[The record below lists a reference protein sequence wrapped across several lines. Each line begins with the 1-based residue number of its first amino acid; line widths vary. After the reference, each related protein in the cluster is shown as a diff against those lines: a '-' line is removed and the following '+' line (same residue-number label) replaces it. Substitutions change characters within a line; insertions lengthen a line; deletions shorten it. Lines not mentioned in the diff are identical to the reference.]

1 MPLSRPVP
9 YEPIWFQESTV
20 LNVDTLDTMDYGVL
34 NSFYQT
40 EAMWLVDDSEEVIT
54 YDINDN
60 ITDIKLYEAAST
72 TPVLRRHMAIGYT
85 GDDITTLDM
94 KVYEDDGT
102 TLFLHYTDTLTYT
115 SGNLTKTARTVTVMP
130 TGGV

>member
-20 LNVDTLDTMDYGVL
+20 FNVDTLDTMDYGIL
-34 NSFYQT
+34 NAYFQT
-40 EAMWLVDDSEEVIT
+40 EAMWLVNGVEEQIT
-54 YDINDN
+54 YDGNDN
-60 ITDIKLYEAAST
+60 ITAIKLYDGAT
-72 TPVLRRHMAIGYT
+72 LRRQMTIGYT
-85 GDDITTLDM
+85 GEDITSLDM

-115 SGNLTKTARTVTVMP
+115 SGKLTKTARTVTVMP
-130 TGGV
+130 SGGV